1 MLLKRSEQSNVVK
14 AMYESSNIL
23 ASSYDKTTKELIVTF
38 KRGVQ
43 YKYYNVSTSDYLRFE
58 ISESQGA
65 ILNTHIKQYRTEKCG
80 EVNPDLIFEEISDL
94 KKQEIID
101 RQLSII
107 SDMEQIILNYKEH
120 TLFTEPSLKALINKI
135 NNYLNPEKND

>member
-1 MLLKRSEQSNVVK
+1 MLLKRVEKESLVK
-14 AMYESSNIL
+14 AIYDSSNIL
-23 ASSYDKTTKELIVTF
+23 ASKYDKKTKDLVITF

-58 ISESQGA
+58 ISESQGSV
-65 ILNTHIKQYRTEKCG
+65 LNTHIKQYRTEKCG
-80 EVNPDLIFEEISDL
+80 DVNPDLIFEEISDL

-101 RQLSII
+101 KQLSII
-107 SDMEQIILNYKEH
+107 SDMEQVVLNYKEH
-120 TLFTEPSLKALINKI
+120 TLFTEPSLKSLINKI